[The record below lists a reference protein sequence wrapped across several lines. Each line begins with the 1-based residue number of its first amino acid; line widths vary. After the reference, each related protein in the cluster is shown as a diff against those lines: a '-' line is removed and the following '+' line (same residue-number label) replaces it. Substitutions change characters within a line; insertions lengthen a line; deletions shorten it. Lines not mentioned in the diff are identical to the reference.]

1 MNAQAAKLSESC
13 SEEDSSEEQKN
24 LPQEEVQNALLQTFR
39 LSLYLFTHNMQYK
52 AYKLSEL
59 AELENIH
66 YQTATLRAAT
76 DKYICIDFDISHPG
90 K

>member
-1 MNAQAAKLSESC
+1 
-13 SEEDSSEEQKN
+13 
-24 LPQEEVQNALLQTFR
+24 
-39 LSLYLFTHNMQYK
+39 MQYK

-76 DKYICIDFDISHPG
+76 DKYICIVFDISHPG
-90 K
+90 KWKKQTKRYLSLKDSKKILDALKSKK